1 MRPLR
6 LKSRIPYHVL
16 HLLFKHTRERK
27 CPIIFFLF
35 KHTREKWFLFH
46 VVFLDACGIV
56 EREMREMRGRKWCG
70 VWWEKGRGELDR
82 WPLFMHGDLKRGAN
96 LAIMHASSSHTQE
109 LAACDGVI
117 CGGRKG
123 ERDVNVGRDKMAYLG
138 EICEGTG
145 YLSTERNLYRS
156 IYYWSWVKVTAI

>member
-1 MRPLR
+1 MVWGL
-6 LKSRIPYHVL
+6 VGE
-16 HLLFKHTRERK
+16 RER
-27 CPIIFFLF
+27 
-35 KHTREKWFLFH
+35 R
-46 VVFLDACGIV
+46 ARSMAIV
-56 EREMREMRGRKWCG
+56 HAWRPK
-70 VWWEKGRGELDR
+70 KGG
-82 WPLFMHGDLKRGAN
+82 GGGGN

-156 IYYWSWVKVTAI
+156 IYY